1 MKKDKGDKERL
12 QHIYDAICNIESF
25 TQGFSEKDYLQNLLV
40 QSAVERQLEIIGE
53 ACANIS
59 DKIKKKH
66 TQVEWNKIK
75 AFRNIIAHEY
85 FGVSSKQ
92 IWNVVQLE
100 ISQLKI
106 SIQAIT
112 KEI

>member
-25 TQGFSEKDYLQNLLV
+25 TKGFSEKEYLQNLLV

-53 ACANIS
+53 ACANVS
-59 DKIKKKH
+59 DKIKKKYP
-66 TQVEWNKIK
+66 QVEWNKIK

-92 IWNVVQLE
+92 IWNVVLLE
-100 ISQLKI
+100 IPKLKI
-106 SIQAIT
+106 SINAIT
-112 KEI
+112 TEI